1 MDAPESESVSSSAT
15 PPPSLKPPPVIPAQ
29 VAPAVL
35 TAARPRSGGSGWK
48 WVAVILALGLLA
60 SLVFNLV
67 LGARNLGGIA
77 SHKEHSKH
85 GASQLQ
91 EVVLEDDNS
100 KNKIAVIDVTGVISD
115 ESGRTGSSLVE
126 SIRDQLD
133 RAGDD
138 EHVKAVILKVDSPG
152 GEVLASDEIYRAIHR
167 FQTNTDVPV
176 IASMGSIAASGGYY
190 ISAPCRWIV
199 ANELTITGSIGVI
212 FHTYNYRAL
221 MDKVGVRPGVVKSGK
236 LKDMLSPDKRLED
249 ELPEE
254 RQILAGMID
263 ESFARFVQVIVDGRG
278 WAAKENEK
286 DKVADGH
293 TLAPNWRDFAD
304 GRILSGNQALK
315 LGLVDEIGNFDTAV
329 DRALEIAGVES
340 AKLVTYEAAPSFSNL
355 LRLIGK
361 SDARA
366 LQVNLG
372 GVDLMPKLPQGR
384 LYFMSPLHLH

>member
-1 MDAPESESVSSSAT
+1 MPSAH
-15 PPPSLKPPPVIPAQ
+15 
-29 VAPAVL
+29 
-35 TAARPRSGGSGWK
+35 RGGSGSGGGAGGTGARGAGWK
-48 WVAVILALGLLA
+48 WLALALALVLLG
-60 SLVFNLV
+60 SLFLNFT
-67 LGARNLGGIA
+67 LGARKVA
-77 SHKEHSKH
+77 SGLSSHATHASH

-91 EVVLEDDNS
+91 EVVLEDE
-100 KNKIAVIDVTGVISD
+100 KAKEKIAVIEVSGVISD
-115 ESGRTGSSLVE
+115 ESARGGGSLVD

-133 RAGDD
+133 RAADD
-138 EHVKAVILKVDSPG
+138 ENVKAVILKVDSPG
-152 GEVLASDEIYRAIHR
+152 GEVLASDEIYRSIQR

-236 LKDMLSPDKRLED
+236 LKDMLSPDKRAED

-254 RQILAGMID
+254 RAILAGMID
-263 ESFARFVQVIVDGRG
+263 ESFSRFVSVIVDGRG
-278 WAAKENEK
+278 WAAKQNEAE
-286 DKVADGH
+286 KVTEGR

-329 DRALEIAGVES
+329 SRALELAGIES
-340 AKLVTYEAAPSFSNL
+340 AKLVTYEQAPNFSNL
-355 LRLIGK
+355 LRLLGK
-361 SDARA
+361 TESRTM
-366 LQVNLG
+366 QVNVG

>member
-1 MDAPESESVSSSAT
+1 MDAPESENVAPSAT
-15 PPPSLKPPPVIPAQ
+15 PPPPPPLPPVIPATI
-29 VAPAVL
+29 APPASPSP
-35 TAARPRSGGSGWK
+35 RPPSRGSAWK
-48 WVAVILALGLLA
+48 WVALLLALGLLG
-60 SLVFNLV
+60 SLAINLT
-67 LGARNLGGIA
+67 LGARRLGDLA
-77 SHKEHSKH
+77 THKEHVKH

-91 EVVLEDDNS
+91 EVVLEDDDS
-100 KNKIAVIDVTGVISD
+100 KNKIAVIEVSGVIS
-115 ESGRTGSSLVE
+115 EEAGRSGGSLVE

-133 RAGDD
+133 RAGEDD
-138 EHVKAVILKVDSPG
+138 QVKAVILKVDSPG

-236 LKDMLSPDKRLED
+236 LKDMLSPDKRPED

-286 DKVADGH
+286 EKITDGRM
-293 TLAPNWRDFAD
+293 LAPNWRDFAD

-329 DRALEIAGVES
+329 DRALELAGVES
-340 AKLVTYEAAPSFSNL
+340 AKIVSYEATPSFANL

-366 LQVNLG
+366 MQVNVG
-372 GVDLMPKLPQGR
+372 GVDLVPKLPQGR